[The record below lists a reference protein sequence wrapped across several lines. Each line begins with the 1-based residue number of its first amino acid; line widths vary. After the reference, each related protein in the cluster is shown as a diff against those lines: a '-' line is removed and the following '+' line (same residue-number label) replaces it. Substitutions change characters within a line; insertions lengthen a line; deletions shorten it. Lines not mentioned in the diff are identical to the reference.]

1 MARLDQTHGFQR
13 KDRFAKGAAAD
24 VQSFRQ
30 FAFRRQHVAGA
41 KQAITNDILN
51 LLYHLLVE
59 FGPRDRFEFRF
70 GWKHPQTSI
79 PGWSDD

>member
-13 KDRFAKGAAAD
+13 KDRFAKGTPAD

-30 FAFRRQHVAGA
+30 LAFRRQHVTGA

-59 FGPRDRFEFRF
+59 FGSGNGFEFRF
-70 GWKHPQTSI
+70 GWKHPLYLKTRMVR
-79 PGWSDD
+79 